1 MLLDAATVPE
11 VAEAL
16 GMQQIRQKDWHV
28 QASVATNGDGLIE
41 GLDWLSKTVTSRV

>member
-1 MLLDAATVPE
+1 
-11 VAEAL
+11 
-16 GMQQIRQKDWHV
+16 MQQIRQKDWHV